1 MRMAPRTLSRFKLKQ
16 RRRKNPEAR
25 ILIASDIEQDPL
37 LTLAQT
43 NIATFERL
51 AADLYDV
58 HWPVWRAH
66 GGVQISLQFLD
77 ETRMAEVNNEYRQT
91 YAPTDVLSFP
101 LFEKEGRFVP
111 DAQLPPLLLGDIV
124 VCPAVIRKNAVE
136 RRVSEE
142 SELALVV
149 FHGILHLLAWDHDT
163 PEKQERMWSVQEHFR
178 DLFLKGLSGPVAGN
192 AAHEKK

>member
-1 MRMAPRTLSRFKLKQ
+1 
-16 RRRKNPEAR
+16 
-25 ILIASDIEQDPL
+25 
-37 LTLAQT
+37 
-43 NIATFERL
+43 
-51 AADLYDV
+51 
-58 HWPVWRAH
+58 
-66 GGVQISLQFLD
+66 
-77 ETRMAEVNNEYRQT
+77 MAEVNSEYRQT
-91 YAPTDVLSFP
+91 HAPTDVLSFP

-192 AAHEKK
+192 AAHERK